1 MPPPDYLTRHGR
13 CTCISRSVDPGVS
26 AYFGRVSE
34 AKTAAG
40 CATDRPVPKICIPG
54 AGTRV
59 ETPDPQAFSS
69 HPMPHAHGGGSKD
82 ANTEL
87 AQSTYLAP
95 GCPLGQGVFTQAWI
109 WEEGQ
114 AGLGSWLL
122 WLFGKETQ
130 GPRNPGKGLD
140 VGVLALCTM
149 GSSPCEEEHTQPGTA
164 ITEASKA
171 QGPGQPL
178 AGGLWAAL
186 AMGRP
191 RNGVSLECQGLHGF
205 ICNLGWFGT

>member
-1 MPPPDYLTRHGR
+1 MPQTGLSLKYVFLVQGHEGKPLTPRPSLLIPCLMH
-13 CTCISRSVDPGVS
+13 TGV
-26 AYFGRVSE
+26 GV
-34 AKTAAG
+34 THQ
-40 CATDRPVPKICIPG
+40 C
-54 AGTRV
+54 
-59 ETPDPQAFSS
+59 
-69 HPMPHAHGGGSKD
+69 
-82 ANTEL
+82 
-87 AQSTYLAP
+87 TYLAP
-95 GCPLGQGVFTQAWI
+95 SCPLGQGVFTQAWI

-191 RNGVSLECQGLHGF
+191 RNGVCRVSLECQGLHGF